1 MKKNVELFV
10 LMWFYCNN
18 PFFLKIRDLCET
30 KKLEGFFFNDN
41 DNELFPG
48 HIYSVDVETTNADVP
63 YGDTFFVL
71 SHYCLVKVVFVYTL
85 DK

>member
-1 MKKNVELFV
+1 MAGAPTPRSQKEGLF
-10 LMWFYCNN
+10 F
-18 PFFLKIRDLCET
+18 K
-30 KKLEGFFFNDN
+30 DN

-71 SHYCLVKVVFVYTL
+71 SHYCLVKVVFVYTYFVYVIFYIYS
-85 DK
+85 